1 MQNSITLS
9 LLFGVKAELLVADPQ
24 EADLKEC
31 GELKICGASYCYD
44 YVSNN
49 YCKIPDSDA
58 PKKAKAVVNV
68 AKESEKISAKKKE
81 EDYLKPF
88 Q

>member
-1 MQNSITLS
+1 MQNLITLS
-9 LLFGVKAELLVADPQ
+9 LLLGVKAELLVADPQ
-24 EADLKEC
+24 EADLKAC

-44 YVSNN
+44 YISNN
-49 YCKIPDSDA
+49 YCKIPDSEA
-58 PKKAKAVVNV
+58 PKAAKPVVNI
-68 AKESEKISAKKKE
+68 ARESEKMDQKKKD